1 MKRAILAVVLV
12 SCFSLMNLGAE
23 TTVNLSELV
32 SLVLANNRD
41 VLKAARSLEK
51 AADALKVQTS
61 LENTRINLDGSL
73 RYGPPADL
81 SGDASIS
88 IPILPQI
95 SVGGKVN
102 TEGTG
107 SLSLSLKPFAAG
119 LKDPADEEAFL
130 KAELELTY
138 TRQQAALNAEKAAF
152 NLLLCRMEKDQAEEE
167 LRYEEQ
173 RFEVMEQRY
182 RMEEATYEE
191 YQEAA
196 SLLSS
201 ARKNIFNAEK
211 NLLNARKDLR
221 LMLGPETEM
230 VEIGAIEPDNLLTM
244 IEDRK
249 GKLERSTIDY
259 ELISQSLERLEIEL
273 GRLQADLRQT
283 WLWKPDLSLSVGAGV
298 PLEDFQATLSFSF
311 SPADIRGDERRDLEE
326 AIQDKLDDISAERFS
341 LEIERDIQTRSVSM
355 AEEVLAMD
363 QAEMEQA
370 RLSLSESEL
379 LFRQGH
385 LTKIELEKTRLQLSV
400 TAIRTFASA
409 RDLFNALGELL
420 QAERM

>member
-1 MKRAILAVVLV
+1 
-12 SCFSLMNLGAE
+12 MNLGAE

-32 SLVLANNRD
+32 SLVLTNNRD

-51 AADALKVQTS
+51 AANALKVRTS
-61 LENTRINLDGSL
+61 LENTRINLNGSL
-73 RYGPPADL
+73 RYGPAGPSEPGENETIL
-81 SGDASIS
+81 SGDAGIS
-88 IPILPQI
+88 IPIFPQI

-107 SLSLSLKPFAAG
+107 SLSLSLKPFASG
-119 LKDPADEEAFL
+119 LKEPADEETFL
-130 KAELELTY
+130 KAELELRY

-152 NLLLCRMEKDQAEEE
+152 NLLLRRMEKDQAEEE

-182 RMEEATYEE
+182 RMEDATYEE

-196 SLLSS
+196 NLLSS
-201 ARKNIFNAEK
+201 ARKGIFNAEK
-211 NLLNARKDLR
+211 NLLNARKDLQ
-221 LMLGPETEM
+221 LMLGPETGM
-230 VEIGAIEPDNLLTM
+230 VEIGFIEPDNLLSM

-249 GKLERSTIDY
+249 GKLGRSTIDY

-273 GRLQADLRQT
+273 ERLQADLRET

-298 PLEDFQATLSFSF
+298 PLEDFQATLSLSF
-311 SPADIRGDERRDLEE
+311 SPADIRSDERCDLEE

-370 RLSLSESEL
+370 RLSLNESEL
-379 LFRQGH
+379 LFRQGR
-385 LTKIELEKTRLQLSV
+385 LTKLELEKIRLQLN
-400 TAIRTFASA
+400 AADIRYFAAA